1 MVALADQRGL
11 RITAGHNV
19 QFNPEMVRMR
29 ELVKRGALGGAPV
42 HIESV
47 FSYDLGDPG
56 YVKALLGDEKHW
68 VRALPGKLLHNLIS
82 HGLAKVAEFLTPPAR
97 VVAVHGMTSP
107 TLRAAGEHD
116 IVDELRVIVCD
127 ANDTTAY
134 FTFTTQVKPP
144 VQELRL
150 FGRRGGLLVDNIHRT
165 VVEINRSN
173 SEFKSY
179 ANFFL
184 PPLRTAQQ
192 HVRNL
197 WRNGMAFLRADF
209 HMDAG
214 MKNLIEA
221 FYRCIQSGGEPPISH
236 REILVTAS
244 LMDDVFKQL
253 DAAGSN
259 TNLDPVRRLASSGAR
274 S

>member
-1 MVALADQRGL
+1 
-11 RITAGHNV
+11 
-19 QFNPEMVRMR
+19 
-29 ELVKRGALGGAPV
+29 
-42 HIESV
+42 
-47 FSYDLGDPG
+47 LGDAG

-107 TLRAAGEHD
+107 TLRAAGEND

-127 ANDTTAY
+127 ASDTTAY
-134 FTFTTQVKPP
+134 FTFTTQIKPP

-150 FGRRGGLLVDNIHRT
+150 FGRRGGLMIDNVHRT
-165 VVEINRSN
+165 VIEVHRSN

-184 PPLRTAQQ
+184 PPLRSAQQ
-192 HVRNL
+192 HMRNL

-221 FYRCIQSGGEPPISH
+221 FYRSIQTGGEPPISH
-236 REILVTAS
+236 REILITAS

-253 DAAGSN
+253 DLARGSAN
-259 TNLDPVRRLASSGAR
+259 DDSSRRLASSGAR
-274 S
+274 L